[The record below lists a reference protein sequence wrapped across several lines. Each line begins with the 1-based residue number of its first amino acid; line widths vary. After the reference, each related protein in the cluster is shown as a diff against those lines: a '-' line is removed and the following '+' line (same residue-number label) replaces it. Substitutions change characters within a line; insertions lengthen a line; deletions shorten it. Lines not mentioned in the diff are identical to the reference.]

1 MVNKKCLL
9 ILLLVICFLSGC
21 SNIRG
26 SEGTNYF
33 FRQGTSSWTYE
44 GRFLNPSMQI
54 EQIELSVIEV
64 KHFKEGNLYEL
75 MWNCSE
81 DVQDRYGEDRQ
92 YLGLFLVLHDCIYLI
107 RDRDA
112 KEELK
117 TVEEF
122 KDIGTL
128 VCKKYGKEDILG
140 ENERGWHEY
149 ISVEDNKSEYHGYN
163 SLIETGYYESFVWE
177 IGKGLIEYKSGYGAG
192 SDAIEVY
199 LIGAAIQ

>member
-1 MVNKKCLL
+1 MNKKCLL

-54 EQIELSVIEV
+54 EQIELSVMEV

-81 DVQDRYGEDRQ
+81 DVQDRYG
-92 YLGLFLVLHDCIYLI
+92 
-107 RDRDA
+107 
-112 KEELK
+112 
-117 TVEEF
+117 
-122 KDIGTL
+122 
-128 VCKKYGKEDILG
+128 KEDIRG

-163 SLIETGYYESFVWE
+163 SLIETGYYECFVWE